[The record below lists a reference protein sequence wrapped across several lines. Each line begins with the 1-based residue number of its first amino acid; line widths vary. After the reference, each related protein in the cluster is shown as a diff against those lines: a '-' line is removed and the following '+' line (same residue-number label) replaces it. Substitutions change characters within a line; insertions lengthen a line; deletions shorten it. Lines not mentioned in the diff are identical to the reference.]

1 MENQCRKFNRLN
13 MIVILMA
20 FFGGISLGLLFAQKI
35 TMPLY
40 WRDVRNLSYQM
51 EHYPNSII
59 VISPQ
64 IAALTNFKPNSKRGD
79 DAYPDK
85 KSGYPGTGD

>member
-1 MENQCRKFNRLN
+1 MNKLWREFDQLN
-13 MIVILMA
+13 TVVILMV
-20 FFGGISLGLLFAQKI
+20 FFGGLSLGLLFAQKI

-40 WRDVRNLSYQM
+40 WRDVRKLSYQM

-59 VISPQ
+59 VVSPQ
-64 IAALTNFKPNSKRGD
+64 IADITNFKPDRNRGD
-79 DAYPDK
+79 EIYVDK